1 MGILVMILG
10 ESGTGKSASLRN
22 FQPGE
27 VAIINVAG
35 KPLPFRTR
43 LKTYISD
50 DYNQVTAAIRGYVG
64 KGAKSIVIDDSQ
76 YLMADEFM
84 RRAKENGFQ
93 KFTDIGKNYFDLI
106 SLVKTLPDDRIVYFL
121 SHLTT
126 DDQGRERCKT
136 IGKLLD
142 EKITVEGLFT
152 IVLKTQVKDGHY
164 YFSTQNNG
172 MDTVKSPIG
181 MFEDSLTENDL
192 KTIDLTIREYYNTE
206 EEQHE
211 EN

>member
-1 MGILVMILG
+1 MILG